1 MFKNL
6 KEKNIKNNEKVFEK
20 SSEEKTEKNKI
31 KKEKIYIIMG
41 AMWIVAV
48 VLGFINHR
56 IEERAKS
63 PEIVF
68 TRTDEVQKE
77 ENDKI
82 YVFYPKDN
90 TIVNEEI
97 VIPKVKSKDEFLR
110 ATIFGILNKLEE
122 ENFIPEIDKKD
133 IDYYILD
140 KKIYLDLPEKIFG
153 NVTNANSELLIIYSF
168 VNSLTNAGGIDSV
181 RILINNA
188 DLEKVKYANLLKDY
202 KYKKDI

>member
-6 KEKNIKNNEKVFEK
+6 KEKNIKNSEKVIEK
-20 SSEEKTEKNKI
+20 SSEEKTEKRKI
-31 KKEKIYIIMG
+31 TKEKMYMIMG
-41 AMWIVAV
+41 AMWSAAV
-48 VLGFINHR
+48 ILGFVNHR
-56 IEERAKS
+56 IEARAKS

-68 TRTDEVQKE
+68 TRTDGTVKE

-90 TIVNEEI
+90 SITNEEI
-97 VIPKVKSKDEFLR
+97 VVPKVKSKDEFLK
-110 ATIFGILNKLEE
+110 ATIFKTLKKLEE
-122 ENFIPEIDKKD
+122 GNFVPEIDKKD
-133 IDYYILD
+133 IVYYILD
-140 KKIYLDLPEKIFG
+140 KKIYLDLPEKIFD
-153 NVTNANSELLIIYSF
+153 NVTNAKSELLIIYSF

>member
-6 KEKNIKNNEKVFEK
+6 KEKNIKSSEKVIEK
-20 SSEEKTEKNKI
+20 SSEEKIEKRKI
-31 KKEKIYIIMG
+31 TKEKIYIIMG
-41 AMWIVAV
+41 AMWIAAV

-68 TRTDEVQKE
+68 TRIDEVQKE

-90 TIVNEEI
+90 AIVNEEI

-110 ATIFGILNKLEE
+110 ATIFGILNKLQEG
-122 ENFIPEIDKKD
+122 NFIPEIDKKD
-133 IDYYILD
+133 INYYILD
-140 KKIYLDLPEKIFG
+140 KKIYLDLPEKIFDK
-153 NVTNANSELLIIYSF
+153 VTNAKSELLIIYSF

-202 KYKKDI
+202 TYKKDI

>member
-6 KEKNIKNNEKVFEK
+6 KEKNIKNNEKVIEK
-20 SSEEKTEKNKI
+20 SSEEKTVKNKI
-31 KKEKIYIIMG
+31 TKEKMYMIMG
-41 AMWIVAV
+41 AMWIAAV
-48 VLGFINHR
+48 ILGFINHR

-68 TRTDEVQKE
+68 TRTDGTVKE
-77 ENDKI
+77 KNDKI

-90 TIVNEEI
+90 SITNEEI
-97 VIPKVKSKDEFLR
+97 IVSKVKSKDEFLK
-110 ATIFGILNKLEE
+110 ATIFGILNKLQEG
-122 ENFIPEIDKKD
+122 NFIPEIDKKD
-133 IDYYILD
+133 INYYILD
-140 KKIYLDLPEKIFG
+140 KKIYLDLPEKIFDK
-153 NVTNANSELLIIYSF
+153 VTNAKSELLIIYSF

-202 KYKKDI
+202 TYKKDI

>member
-1 MFKNL
+1 MFNNL
-6 KEKNIKNNEKVFEK
+6 KEKNIKNSEKVFEK

-41 AMWIVAV
+41 AMWIAAV
-48 VLGFINHR
+48 ILGLVNQR
-56 IEERAKS
+56 IEAGKKS

-68 TRTDEVQKE
+68 TRTDEAPKE
-77 ENDKI
+77 ETDKI
-82 YVFYPKDN
+82 YVFYPKNNGITD
-90 TIVNEEI
+90 EEI
-97 VIPKVKSKDEFLR
+97 IIPKVKTKDEFLR
-110 ATIFGILNKLEE
+110 ATIFETLKKLQEG
-122 ENFIPEIDKKD
+122 NFVPEIDKKD
-133 IDYYILD
+133 IVYYILD
-140 KKIYLDLPEKIFG
+140 KKIYLDLPEKIFD

>member
-140 KKIYLDLPEKIFG
+140 KKIYLDLPEKIFD